1 MSLKNVLIPSK
12 LYCHIDCCDS
22 VATVQSLALS
32 NLLLMSDTYLIPA
45 YFFLVIGLDNL
56 DQLVINNN
64 QLTHIGENYFSG
76 LPKLTTLYIDN
87 NKIKTI
93 HHKAFVGLEGKK
105 CILARHLL
113 LIFLSLVPKKIITE
127 STDYRLFPPSNC
139 ILQWIFLEQIL
150 EVTPSNFKVC
160 A

>member
-105 CILARHLL
+105 CILARQLL
-113 LIFLSLVPKKIITE
+113 LIFWSLIPKKKDYIIE
-127 STDYRLFPPSNC
+127 QNTDPFHQARSGFFFRTDSVGYIICYIND
-139 ILQWIFLEQIL
+139 
-150 EVTPSNFKVC
+150 
-160 A
+160 